1 MIARVLLLAV
11 LLVHLACRATAQSDP
26 QNAPA
31 NRVGYG
37 GGAYRV
43 GGGVSAPKA
52 LYAPDP
58 EYSEEARKAKYQGTV
73 VLWLVVDANG
83 RPQQIRIQRALG
95 MGLDEKAIEAVK
107 MWKFEPA
114 RKDGQPVPVM
124 INVNVT
130 FRLYALSPHPDSAG
144 QPPRFPGVNTSKY
157 PLVVRLN
164 AISFSGSG
172 AARTAGYQAA
182 ITDAGQERQV
192 TISCI
197 LASSHCL
204 VLADGTYPARWEE
217 NMKSLEILGLSWG
230 GHGEWKKTE
239 YTVKLE
245 EPAAPGGVTQ
255 PTAGAAAADRQK
267 SVTSGNI
274 EVLSD
279 TQGVDFGPY
288 LSHVVDVVR
297 RNWYTVMP
305 FQAKAP
311 VLESGNVSIEFVI
324 LRDGHVGGMK
334 VTVPSGDIGLDR
346 AAWGAITGSAPFAPL
361 PEQFRG
367 PYLALRFRFQYNPK
381 KTASNDPSENDA
393 H

>member
-1 MIARVLLLAV
+1 AA
-11 LLVHLACRATAQSDP
+11 
-26 QNAPA
+26 
-31 NRVGYG
+31 
-37 GGAYRV
+37 
-43 GGGVSAPKA
+43 
-52 LYAPDP
+52 
-58 EYSEEARKAKYQGTV
+58 
-73 VLWLVVDANG
+73 G
-83 RPQQIRIQRALG
+83 RPQQIRVQRPLG

-124 INVNVT
+124 INVEVN
-130 FRLYALSPHPDSAG
+130 FRLYDLSPHPDSAG
-144 QPPRFPGVNTSKY
+144 QPPRFPGIDTSKY

-255 PTAGAAAADRQK
+255 PTAGAAAADSQNPVVSGGIGNSTPPPKTSVPQQATAPIRVVAA
-267 SVTSGNI
+267 SVT
-274 EVLSD
+274 
-279 TQGVDFGPY
+279 
-288 LSHVVDVVR
+288 
-297 RNWYTVMP
+297 
-305 FQAKAP
+305 
-311 VLESGNVSIEFVI
+311 ESVPTDCSA
-324 LRDGHVGGMK
+324 
-334 VTVPSGDIGLDR
+334 VPSSSQSVFLTT
-346 AAWGAITGSAPFAPL
+346 AAKLWLS
-361 PEQFRG
+361 
-367 PYLALRFRFQYNPK
+367 FQYIGGYKGGVGRVEWISPEGAVYHFSPFIPA
-381 KTASNDPSENDA
+381 TT
-393 H
+393 